1 LIDVE
6 SLSFTYP
13 NGKDVLYNVQLKIED
28 GEFIAVMGEN
38 GAGKTTL
45 IRHFNGLLKPTTGR
59 VMVDDIDTKKSSVAS
74 LARIVGLVFQNP
86 DHQLFCETVKDE
98 VAFSLK
104 NFGYPEEII
113 EKRVRGILETL
124 ELTSYIDTSPFML
137 SGGERKRVALA
148 SVLVWNPKHIVLD
161 EPTIGQDYQQKDRL
175 RNFILQLNTQ
185 GKTVIVV
192 THDVEFIAECRP
204 RVVVLSRG
212 KIVGD
217 GPAVDILTDE
227 SLVNK
232 ASLVRPQIAKL
243 MSSLS
248 DIGLPANVID
258 LFTARTVLAG
268 KLERPE
274 TCR

>member
-1 LIDVE
+1 MIEVE
-6 SLSFTYP
+6 NLCFTYP
-13 NGKDVLYNVQLKIED
+13 NGKDVLYNVYLKIQD
-28 GEFIAVMGEN
+28 GEFVAVMGEN

-45 IRHFNGLLKPTTGR
+45 VRHLNGLLKPTAGR
-59 VMVDDIDTKKSSVAS
+59 VLVDSVDTKKSSVAS

-104 NFGYPEEII
+104 NFGYPEEIV
-113 EKRVRGILETL
+113 ERRVRGILETL
-124 ELTSYIDTSPFML
+124 DLTSYIDSSPFML

-192 THDVEFIAECRP
+192 THDVEFIAECKP

-212 KIVGD
+212 RIVGD

-227 SLVNK
+227 SIVNK
-232 ASLVRPQIAKL
+232 ASLVRPQISKL

-248 DIGLPANVID
+248 DAGLPANVID
-258 LFTARTVLAG
+258 LFTARTVLAS
-268 KLERPE
+268 KLERG
-274 TCR
+274 